1 VRHREGSSW
10 QERIGPRVR
19 VRNRA
24 LWPPSLAGRVAANSP
39 DRRGG
44 LRGVV
49 SLGVDPRRG
58 QAHLCP
64 HSGRDLP
71 GPRGG
76 RARPAGDR
84 ADVRG
89 GVRGRHRRLPRLG
102 RRGRGP
108 AGRPRRCPGHGRG
121 RVSRARGD
129 RRQGGRYL
137 GDDHP
142 HNLPCAGHWPSAGAL
157 SGGPDRG
164 CDRPPDKRRV
174 ARQPRT
180 HGGGGRPP
188 ALRRFGGRAG
198 GGGGRPG

>member
-10 QERIGPRVR
+10 RERIGPRVR
-19 VRNRA
+19 VRNRMRSGLLLLRGGWLQILQTA
-24 LWPPSLAGRVAANSP
+24 VAACAAWFLSVLILDV
-39 DRRGG
+39 DRPTFAPIAAVICLG
-44 LRGVV
+44 LAV
-49 SLGVDPRRG
+49 
-58 QAHLCP
+58 
-64 HSGRDLP
+64 
-71 GPRGG
+71 
-76 RARPAGDR
+76 GDR

-89 GVRGRHRRLPRLG
+89 GVRGRHRGLSRLG

-108 AGRPRRCPGHGRG
+108 AGRPRRGPGHGRG
-121 RVSRARGD
+121 RVSGPRGD
-129 RRQGGRYL
+129 RRQRGRYPS
-137 GDDHP
+137 DDHP
-142 HNLPCAGHWPSAGAL
+142 HNLPRAGHRPPAGAL